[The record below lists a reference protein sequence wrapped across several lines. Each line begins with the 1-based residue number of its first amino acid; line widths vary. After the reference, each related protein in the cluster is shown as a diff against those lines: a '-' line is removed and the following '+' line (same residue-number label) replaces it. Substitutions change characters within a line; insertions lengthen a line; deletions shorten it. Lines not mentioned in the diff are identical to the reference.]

1 MAFRFSWSLVTAAP
15 TQFKRG
21 STAVVETSVSGGLVS
36 ERRFVMVST
45 PVGSRVPWPGEWF
58 ADDQA
63 PPATHSWS
71 AWRLLG
77 ANNRELARSHGTY
90 PDIASCSAAIRHLQR
105 EADRLVAAFR
115 PGFQT
120 GRWYW
125 QASVDGVPLAISARP
140 FDWRRD
146 CEHNFGQFLAA
157 LSAGAI
163 EVGRLTVSYSDDPVA
178 TAG

>member
-1 MAFRFSWSLVTAAP
+1 MAFRFSWSFVTATTPKFEYVSAAVADAYVAG
-15 TQFKRG
+15 G
-21 STAVVETSVSGGLVS
+21 SVN

-45 PVGSRVPWPGEWF
+45 PVGSRVSWPGEWF
-58 ADDQA
+58 ADYQA
-63 PPATHSWS
+63 PAATHSWS

-90 PDIASCSAAIRHLQR
+90 PDAASCAAAIRELQST
-105 EADRLVAAFR
+105 ADRLVAAFR

-140 FDWRRD
+140 FGWRRD
-146 CEHNFGQFLAA
+146 CEHNFDQFVAA
-157 LSAGAI
+157 LSGGAI
-163 EVGRLTVSYSDDPVA
+163 EVGRLTVNYSDDPVA
-178 TAG
+178 TTG

>member
-1 MAFRFSWSLVTAAP
+1 VSA
-15 TQFKRG
+15 
-21 STAVVETSVSGGLVS
+21 AVVDTSAAGGSVS

-45 PVGSRVPWPGEWF
+45 PVGSRVSWPGEWF
-58 ADDQA
+58 DDDPA
-63 PPATHSWS
+63 PAATHSWS

-90 PDIASCSAAIRHLQR
+90 PDVASCAAAIRHLQSTG
-105 EADRLVAAFR
+105 DQLVAAFR

-125 QASVDGVPLAISARP
+125 QASVDGVSLAISARP

-146 CEHNFGQFLAA
+146 CEHNFDQFVAA
-157 LSAGAI
+157 LSGGAI
-163 EVGRLTVSYSDDPVA
+163 EVGRLTVYSDDQVA
-178 TAG
+178 TTG